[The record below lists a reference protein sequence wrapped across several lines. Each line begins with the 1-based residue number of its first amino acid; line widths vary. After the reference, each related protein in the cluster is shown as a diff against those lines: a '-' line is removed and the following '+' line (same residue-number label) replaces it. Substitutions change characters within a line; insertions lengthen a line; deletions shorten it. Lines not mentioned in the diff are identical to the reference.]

1 MAYRRRSW
9 RRARRIRLGRRP
21 RSYKAFYGRRK
32 RRVSYRTNFHKRG
45 GILR

>member
-1 MAYRRRSW
+1 MAYRRRRW
-9 RRARRIRLGRRP
+9 TRRIRLGRRP

-32 RRVSYRTNFHKRG
+32 RRVSYRTNFRGRG

>member
-9 RRARRIRLGRRP
+9 RRRHIRLGRRP
-21 RSYKAFYGRRK
+21 RSYKAFYARRK
-32 RRVSYRTNFHKRG
+32 RRVSYRTNFHSRG